1 MIFFSPQPFR
11 SYFSHGMISS
21 HITDNRYY
29 SLFPV
34 KRCFFS
40 MWMSYFYI
48 SAIRTLYNASFGDHP
63 IILHLI
69 FAHLKTNK
77 HAEAVLWGML
87 QIFVG
92 FNSVGITY
100 TISMFETIHI
110 VFSNVINFFMDRY
123 QNFAQDSFVWKIGS
137 SVYDNQI
144 NENMKV
150 EGVGML
156 FCVTKNKSSVFYW
169 KQGS

>member
-1 MIFFSPQPFR
+1 
-11 SYFSHGMISS
+11 
-21 HITDNRYY
+21 
-29 SLFPV
+29 
-34 KRCFFS
+34 
-40 MWMSYFYI
+40 
-48 SAIRTLYNASFGDHP
+48 
-63 IILHLI
+63 
-69 FAHLKTNK
+69 
-77 HAEAVLWGML
+77 ML